1 MPHLYELTDQFKGL
15 QTMIDN
21 GDMSADDLADTLE
34 GLTGD
39 LVAKGKDVL
48 LFMANLAGD
57 IAAFDSEIQRMTA
70 RKKTMQNNHIFLTNY
85 LRENMIQCNINK
97 IESPLFTATLRKPSK
112 MVEITSEKDLPV
124 EYQTMV
130 PASWQIN
137 KRQILQD
144 LKAGVDIPG
153 AKMVDSRQGI
163 TIK

>member
-85 LRENMIQCNINK
+85 LRENMIQCNIKK